1 LQEAHYTENVVSHRP
16 SAADYDP
23 CHGRIWA
30 SQRNSIEFLGGA
42 APNPLRPV
50 AKSQALTA
58 HAAMGLLQLQMPGA
72 RND

>member
-1 LQEAHYTENVVSHRP
+1 MGEP
-16 SAADYDP
+16 SKT
-23 CHGRIWA
+23 
-30 SQRNSIEFLGGA
+30 IEFLGGA
-42 APNPLRPV
+42 APNPRRPV

>member
-1 LQEAHYTENVVSHRP
+1 MSWPHMGEP
-16 SAADYDP
+16 SKT
-23 CHGRIWA
+23 
-30 SQRNSIEFLGGA
+30 IEFLAGA